1 MCITNGNIL
10 ICHFIFDYSEIEA
23 ILRHRSIYNAKLLFS
38 IIANLADIIFGPHVI
53 WVSAIV
59 VNLDSWLSDHFPNG
73 FGSRVLRDGEN
84 TIELL
89 ILEGHLLILIL
100 NEYDPLR

>member
-38 IIANLADIIFGPHVI
+38 IIANLADIIFGTHVI

-59 VNLDSWLSDHFPNG
+59 VNLDRWLSDHFPNG

-84 TIELL
+84 TIEFL
-89 ILEGHLLILIL
+89 ILECHLLIIIL
-100 NEYDPLR
+100 Y